1 MSQETVTINATA
13 IPVRAYLHR
22 TADTCVTS
30 AVPDGALV
38 YESPRKL
45 IAWEDVVDQA
55 EWLEKGVA
63 EWRDEALRTRE
74 AALALLEALE
84 FLISNEPDDSPK
96 RGVLAARAVI
106 AQANG
111 VLHV

>member
-1 MSQETVTINATA
+1 MLDHITINETE

-22 TADTCVTS
+22 TADTCVTA
-30 AVPDGALV
+30 AVPHGESV
-38 YESPRKL
+38 YENPRKL
-45 IAWEDVVDQA
+45 VAWEDIADQV
-55 EWLEKGVA
+55 EWLEKGVT
-63 EWRDEALRTRE
+63 EWRDEANRTRE

-84 FLISNEPDDSPK
+84 WLISKEPEDSPK
-96 RGVLAARAVI
+96 RGVLVARAAI

>member
-1 MSQETVTINATA
+1 MDHVTINETE

-22 TADTCVTS
+22 TADTCVTA
-30 AVPDGALV
+30 AVPHGESV
-38 YESPRKL
+38 YENPRKL
-45 IAWEDVVDQA
+45 VAWDDIADQV

-84 FLISNEPDDSPK
+84 WLISKEPDDSPK
-96 RGVLAARAVI
+96 RGVLVARAAI
-106 AQANG
+106 AKANG